1 MHPEALVYMLQ
12 QAVVLSAITSGS
24 GKFKNQTEA
33 FDAVAE
39 ECKKSA
45 YFDGQYRDL
54 LDGKKCLDK
63 VRTELKKLEDSM
75 KQGANRSGRNGEF
88 SAVERELRTILEQKE
103 AKAQEAE
110 KNKEEA
116 TKK

>member
-1 MHPEALVYMLQ
+1 MATRCPQINWQQMHPEALVYMLQ

-54 LDGKKCLDK
+54 L
-63 VRTELKKLEDSM
+63 
-75 KQGANRSGRNGEF
+75 
-88 SAVERELRTILEQKE
+88 EQKE
-103 AKAQEAE
+103 AKAQAGGRE
-110 KNKEEA
+110 KQRGGNQKVSLC
-116 TKK
+116 TSIF